1 MFRLT
6 AETPFS
12 NRLELH
18 MFQAAAEMARERR
31 SDVTW
36 NTSCSKRK
44 ERHRRNEQPF
54 RPAYPSRMDD
64 ATVRERAQAMCE
76 AIVAGD
82 VDTATAD
89 ASPELRRNLGEVI
102 GLFPLPATEASI
114 ESITQGGSSFVVVL
128 HLVGES
134 DEVQIQTRWKDRD
147 GTPTLVEA
155 SHLSRTERVAE
166 AAPDTEDEVEPT

>member
-1 MFRLT
+1 
-6 AETPFS
+6 
-12 NRLELH
+12 
-18 MFQAAAEMARERR
+18 
-31 SDVTW
+31 
-36 NTSCSKRK
+36 
-44 ERHRRNEQPF
+44 
-54 RPAYPSRMDD
+54 MDD
-64 ATVRERAQAMCE
+64 ATVRERAQVMCD

-134 DEVQIQTRWKDRD
+134 DEVQIQTRWKDRE
-147 GTPTLVEA
+147 GRPTVVEA
-155 SHLSRTERVAE
+155 SHLSQVEL
-166 AAPDTEDEVEPT
+166 AAPDTAGEDEASEPA